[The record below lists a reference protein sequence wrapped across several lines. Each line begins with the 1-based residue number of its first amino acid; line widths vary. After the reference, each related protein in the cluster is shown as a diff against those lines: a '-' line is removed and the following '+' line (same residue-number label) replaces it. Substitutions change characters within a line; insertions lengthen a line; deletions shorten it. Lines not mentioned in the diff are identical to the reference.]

1 MHLSLWKPISHC
13 AALIMEKKTRRRAG
27 SGLTEDGGRRRSK
40 PSILRQLQENK
51 LREALEEASEDGSLV
66 KSQDIDSE
74 TGNNNNNSNSN
85 NSNRVILINP
95 FTQGMV
101 VIDGV
106 SSLDSL
112 LRELGNKEGQPPASK
127 ESVKAMPT
135 VEIGGEEGE
144 EEECVIC
151 LEKFEVGG
159 FAKEV
164 PCKHRFHG
172 DCIEKWLGIH
182 GTCPVCRHKMPADE
196 EGEEKKSR
204 RSGAGGEREVWVSF
218 SFNSRGS
225 TGISSSGDDPIN
237 QTSSADGSG
246 VSDFADSSSSEAQG

>member
-1 MHLSLWKPISHC
+1 MASEADVSELSSMFERLVRNRDLSLFLPFIFGF
-13 AALIMEKKTRRRAG
+13 ANNVQRRE
-27 SGLTEDGGRRRSK
+27 EDDSD
-40 PSILRQLQENK
+40 SADRQN
-51 LREALEEASEDGSLV
+51 D
-66 KSQDIDSE
+66 DD
-74 TGNNNNNSNSN
+74 NNNNNNTRNDDDNNNSN

-182 GTCPVCRHKMPADE
+182 GTCPVCRHRMPVDE
-196 EGEEKKSR
+196 EGEDKKSR

-218 SFNSRGS
+218 SFNSRGG

-246 VSDFADSSSSEAQG
+246 VSDAADSSSSEVQG